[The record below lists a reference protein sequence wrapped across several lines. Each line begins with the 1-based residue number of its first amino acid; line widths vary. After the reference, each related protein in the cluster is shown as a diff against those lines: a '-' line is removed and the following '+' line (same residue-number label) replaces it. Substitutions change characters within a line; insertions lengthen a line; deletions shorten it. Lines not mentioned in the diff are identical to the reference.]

1 MVAVGLLG
9 VGVAVGSAVGVAV
22 AVGAGEGVGEMDGV
36 TLGKLVWLPQAV
48 ATRQAASARPT
59 ILTLSTDSYDEYR
72 GADMAVPA
80 GDPTGQRVRSA
91 VTRLLDAVDP
101 FLPRSALLLATLTL
115 GEALMGL
122 LRDRVLARSFGA
134 GPALDAY
141 NSAVI
146 LPELLLDIVVA
157 GGVQAALVPLFTR
170 LRRDDERAAQVFGRT
185 VIWAGVTAMV
195 VVAVGLF
202 VGAPWLAALAVPGFD
217 AAGRD
222 QYVTVLRLVA
232 VTPAL
237 FAASIA
243 VGELLVAH
251 RRFVGYGLAPVLYN
265 GGIAGGTFL
274 LADRLGVVAPALGAA
289 VGAALHLAIRL
300 WDLRATGLA
309 VRPAFAVRS
318 RAFREFLV
326 LMLPKM
332 VGEPIDP
339 LTRLVATAIA
349 STLASGSVTAVIFA
363 WNFESGAVSIV
374 GLAFSV
380 VAFPALAAAA
390 ADGDRRR
397 FMATVG
403 RAGLAIVTLSSAG
416 AILMGLLARPIIGT
430 FLGGAAFDE
439 AAVARTSA
447 VLIAFAFA
455 IPLESLTQL
464 LARAVYATRNTL
476 LPVGAAAAGFGVL
489 ALTAPALVARL
500 GVTGVPVAYALGYT
514 VRVVALGT
522 FAIHRGRR
530 LVAGPPLTDQH
541 PPAEPRPSAPPR

>member
-1 MVAVGLLG
+1 
-9 VGVAVGSAVGVAV
+9 
-22 AVGAGEGVGEMDGV
+22 MDGV
-36 TLGKLVWLPQAV
+36 ALGRLVWLPQAV

-265 GGIAGGTFL
+265 GGIAGCTFL

-397 FMATVG
+397 FHG
-403 RAGLAIVTLSSAG
+403 HR
-416 AILMGLLARPIIGT
+416 RPC
-430 FLGGAAFDE
+430 
-439 AAVARTSA
+439 RTGHRD
-447 VLIAFAFA
+447 
-455 IPLESLTQL
+455 PLERGRDPDG
-464 LARAVYATRNTL
+464 APRATDHRH
-476 LPVGAAAAGFGVL
+476 LPGWRGLRRGGRRPDVRRPHRLRLRHPPGEPDPAAGPGRVRHAQHAAAG
-489 ALTAPALVARL
+489 R
-500 GVTGVPVAYALGYT
+500 
-514 VRVVALGT
+514 
-522 FAIHRGRR
+522 RGR
-530 LVAGPPLTDQH
+530 PPVSGCW
-541 PPAEPRPSAPPR
+541 R